1 MLADVPMVFILVGI
15 AAYTVLS
22 GADFGAGLW
31 TLVPGGGQAS
41 VAATR
46 DHTRH
51 AIGPVWEANHVWL
64 IFVLTVA
71 WTCYPGAFGSIVST
85 LAVPLLIAAIGII
98 FRGTAYA
105 LRSQFSRDEEHGVRL
120 VEYLF
125 ALSSVLTPF
134 ALATVIGAIATGRV
148 PVGNARGEEIQSW
161 LNPVSVLAGVLAVA
175 FSGYLAA
182 VYLAADAQRLT
193 ERALVHDFRIR
204 ALASGVVAGALA
216 LAGLLVIRVS
226 ARPLW
231 DGLTSGLGLVLV
243 IVSALAGGVTMVLVF
258 AGRFGL
264 ARASAALAVAAVIAG
279 WAAAQSPWLLPGL
292 TVAEAAAGRSTL
304 IATIVGV
311 AVGAVVLVP
320 SLAVLYSLVLRGRLD
335 TVDIAGAGSGEV
347 PRAAGRRSP
356 RAPLAAGFAVVTLVA
371 GVGLLVFAEPAW
383 ANGLGAVAL
392 IACAVTVFTLASRPA
407 AELAGRQ
414 AEPRQ
419 HAAGETG
426 HRLDAVAVEGEDEQ
440 AVRPRVFGLGRLA
453 QVGGEG
459 GLAVGPGGE
468 EPVGAAVAEC
478 DLGQEAGDRAVPLV
492 LQRRRRHGQPGV
504 VGEQG
509 DDAVHVAGLVGAGE
523 PLDEV
528 FLPGGFRGRGW
539 YGRFRELCAQG
550 RAGAL
555 ERAGHRLLGGPED
568 AGRLAAG
575 EPEHVAQDQHGPLPR
590 RQPLHRGD
598 EGQRD
603 RLARLVAGLRTWFG
617 GGQPLEQVVR
627 TGLEPGHLADPGRLG
642 RRRARR
648 HRPLA
653 PAGRTAHVQAAAGG
667 HPVQPGPDR
676 GAPLEACDALP
687 GGQQRILHGVLGVLH
702 RTEHPVAVH
711 LQFPLVRPDELAE
724 RLPVPRPGQVD
735 QVRRHGDMVA
745 YPRPVGGGPGVYT
758 GMATYLFTFRPA
770 AGYAAC
776 SLGASVAEICELT
789 SHDERFDQW
798 LETTGTRS

>member
-1 MLADVPMVFILVGI
+1 
-15 AAYTVLS
+15 
-22 GADFGAGLW
+22 
-31 TLVPGGGQAS
+31 
-41 VAATR
+41 
-46 DHTRH
+46 
-51 AIGPVWEANHVWL
+51 

-85 LAVPLLIAAIGII
+85 LAIPLLIAAIGII

-105 LRSQFSRDEEHGVRL
+105 LRSQFSRGEEHGVRL

-148 PVGNARGEEIQSW
+148 PVGNARGDLVTSW

-193 ERALVHDFRIR
+193 ERSLVHDFRIR

-243 IVSALAGGVTMVLVF
+243 IVSALAGVVTMVLVF
-258 AGRFGL
+258 AGRFGP

-279 WAAAQSPWLLPGL
+279 WAAAQAPYVLPGL

-335 TVDIAGAGSGEV
+335 TAVVSDAGAAASGEV

-356 RAPLAAGFAVVTLVA
+356 RVSLAAGFAVVTLVA
-371 GVGLLVFAEPAW
+371 GIGLLVFAEPAW

-392 IACAVTVFTLASRPA
+392 IACAVTVFALASRPTT
-407 AELAGRQ
+407 ELAGRQ
-414 AEPRQ
+414 AESLE
-419 HAAGETG
+419 HAAGEAG
-426 HRLDAVAVEGEDEQ
+426 HRLDAVTAEGEDEQ
-440 AVRPRVFGLGRLA
+440 AVRLRVFGLGRLA
-453 QVGGEG
+453 QVGGDGE
-459 GLAVGPGGE
+459 LAVGPGGE
-468 EPVGAAVAEC
+468 EPVGSAVAER

-492 LQRRRRHGQPGV
+492 LQRRRRHGQPGI

-509 DDAVHVAGLVGAGE
+509 DDAVHVAALVGPGE
-523 PLDEV
+523 PLDELL
-528 FLPGGFRGRGW
+528 LPGGFRGRRCC
-539 YGRFRELCAQG
+539 GRFRELCAQG

-555 ERAGHRLLGGPED
+555 ERAAHRLLGGPED
-568 AGRLAAG
+568 AGRLAGG

-617 GGQPLEQVVR
+617 GGQPLQQVVR
-627 TGLEPGHLADPGRLG
+627 TGLEPGHLAEPGRLG

-653 PAGRTAHVQAAAGG
+653 AAGRAPYVQAAAGG
-667 HPVQPGPDR
+667 D
-676 GAPLEACDALP
+676 
-687 GGQQRILHGVLGVLH
+687 
-702 RTEHPVAVH
+702 
-711 LQFPLVRPDELAE
+711 
-724 RLPVPRPGQVD
+724 
-735 QVRRHGDMVA
+735 
-745 YPRPVGGGPGVYT
+745 
-758 GMATYLFTFRPA
+758 
-770 AGYAAC
+770 
-776 SLGASVAEICELT
+776 
-789 SHDERFDQW
+789 
-798 LETTGTRS
+798 

>member
-1 MLADVPMVFILVGI
+1 MTMLADVPMVFILVGI

-31 TLVPGGGQAS
+31 TLVPGGGQAGA
-41 VAATR
+41 AATR

-85 LAVPLLIAAIGII
+85 LAIPLLIAAIGII

-148 PVGNARGEEIQSW
+148 PVGNARGDLVTSW

-193 ERALVHDFRIR
+193 ERTLVHDFRIR

-231 DGLTSGLGLVLV
+231 DGLTSGLGLMLV
-243 IVSALAGGVTMVLVF
+243 VVSALAGVVTMVLVF
-258 AGRFGL
+258 AGRFGP

-279 WAAAQSPWLLPGL
+279 WAAAQSPQLLPGL

-335 TVDIAGAGSGEV
+335 TAVVSDSGAAGSGEV

-356 RAPLAAGFAVVTLVA
+356 RVSLAAGFAVVTLAA
-371 GVGLLVFAEPAW
+371 GIGLLVFAEPAW

-392 IACAVTVFTLASRPA
+392 IACAVTVFALASRPTT
-407 AELAGRQ
+407 ELAGRQ
-414 AEPRQ
+414 A
-419 HAAGETG
+419 
-426 HRLDAVAVEGEDEQ
+426 V
-440 AVRPRVFGLGRLA
+440 
-453 QVGGEG
+453 
-459 GLAVGPGGE
+459 
-468 EPVGAAVAEC
+468 C
-478 DLGQEAGDRAVPLV
+478 
-492 LQRRRRHGQPGV
+492 
-504 VGEQG
+504 
-509 DDAVHVAGLVGAGE
+509 
-523 PLDEV
+523 
-528 FLPGGFRGRGW
+528 
-539 YGRFRELCAQG
+539 
-550 RAGAL
+550 
-555 ERAGHRLLGGPED
+555 
-568 AGRLAAG
+568 
-575 EPEHVAQDQHGPLPR
+575 
-590 RQPLHRGD
+590 
-598 EGQRD
+598 
-603 RLARLVAGLRTWFG
+603 
-617 GGQPLEQVVR
+617 
-627 TGLEPGHLADPGRLG
+627 
-642 RRRARR
+642 
-648 HRPLA
+648 
-653 PAGRTAHVQAAAGG
+653 
-667 HPVQPGPDR
+667 
-676 GAPLEACDALP
+676 
-687 GGQQRILHGVLGVLH
+687 
-702 RTEHPVAVH
+702 
-711 LQFPLVRPDELAE
+711 
-724 RLPVPRPGQVD
+724 
-735 QVRRHGDMVA
+735 
-745 YPRPVGGGPGVYT
+745 PRPVHGRDGVYT
-758 GMATYLFTFRPA
+758 FGPVARYEGRP
-770 AGYAAC
+770 
-776 SLGASVAEICELT
+776 L
-789 SHDERFDQW
+789 
-798 LETTGTRS
+798 

>member
-31 TLVPGGGQAS
+31 TLVPGGGQAGA
-41 VAATR
+41 AATR

-98 FRGTAYA
+98 FRGT
-105 LRSQFSRDEEHGVRL
+105 
-120 VEYLF
+120 
-125 ALSSVLTPF
+125 PF

-148 PVGNARGEEIQSW
+148 PVGNARGDPITSW

-243 IVSALAGGVTMVLVF
+243 IVSALAGVVTMVLVF
-258 AGRFGL
+258 FGRYGP

-279 WAAAQSPWLLPGL
+279 WAAAQSPELLPGL

-335 TVDIAGAGSGEV
+335 TAVVSDAGADEAGGAAGAAGSGEV
-347 PRAAGRRSP
+347 PRAAGRRHPRVSP
-356 RAPLAAGFAVVTLVA
+356 AAGFAVVTLVA

-392 IACAVTVFTLASRPA
+392 IACAVTVFALASRPA

-414 AEPRQ
+414 AES
-419 HAAGETG
+419 
-426 HRLDAVAVEGEDEQ
+426 
-440 AVRPRVFGLGRLA
+440 
-453 QVGGEG
+453 
-459 GLAVGPGGE
+459 
-468 EPVGAAVAEC
+468 C
-478 DLGQEAGDRAVPLV
+478 
-492 LQRRRRHGQPGV
+492 
-504 VGEQG
+504 
-509 DDAVHVAGLVGAGE
+509 
-523 PLDEV
+523 
-528 FLPGGFRGRGW
+528 
-539 YGRFRELCAQG
+539 
-550 RAGAL
+550 
-555 ERAGHRLLGGPED
+555 
-568 AGRLAAG
+568 
-575 EPEHVAQDQHGPLPR
+575 
-590 RQPLHRGD
+590 
-598 EGQRD
+598 
-603 RLARLVAGLRTWFG
+603 
-617 GGQPLEQVVR
+617 
-627 TGLEPGHLADPGRLG
+627 
-642 RRRARR
+642 
-648 HRPLA
+648 
-653 PAGRTAHVQAAAGG
+653 
-667 HPVQPGPDR
+667 
-676 GAPLEACDALP
+676 
-687 GGQQRILHGVLGVLH
+687 
-702 RTEHPVAVH
+702 
-711 LQFPLVRPDELAE
+711 
-724 RLPVPRPGQVD
+724 
-735 QVRRHGDMVA
+735 
-745 YPRPVGGGPGVYT
+745 
-758 GMATYLFTFRPA
+758 
-770 AGYAAC
+770 
-776 SLGASVAEICELT
+776 
-789 SHDERFDQW
+789 
-798 LETTGTRS
+798 

>member
-31 TLVPGGGQAS
+31 TLVPGGGQAGA
-41 VAATR
+41 AATR

-85 LAVPLLIAAIGII
+85 LAIPLLIAAIGII

-148 PVGNARGEEIQSW
+148 PVGNARGDLITSW

-193 ERALVHDFRIR
+193 ERTLVHDFRIR

-243 IVSALAGGVTMVLVF
+243 VVSALAGVVTMVLVF
-258 AGRFGL
+258 AGRFGP

-279 WAAAQSPWLLPGL
+279 WAAAQSPLVLPGL

-335 TVDIAGAGSGEV
+335 TAVVSDSGAAAARARCRGR
-347 PRAAGRRSP
+347 PAAGP
-356 RAPLAAGFAVVTLVA
+356 RGCSLAAGFAVVTLVA
-371 GVGLLVFAEPAW
+371 GIGLLVFAEPAW

-392 IACAVTVFTLASRPA
+392 IACAVTVFALASRPRPGGVSRA
-407 AELAGRQ
+407 AGRIW
-414 AEPRQ
+414 E
-419 HAAGETG
+419 HAAGEAG
-426 HRLDAVAVEGEDEQ
+426 HRLDAVAAEGSTS
-440 AVRPRVFGLGRLA
+440 RL
-453 QVGGEG
+453 
-459 GLAVGPGGE
+459 L
-468 EPVGAAVAEC
+468 PVGC
-478 DLGQEAGDRAVPLV
+478 RDRAG
-492 LQRRRRHGQPGV
+492 RRRRRAGRWPG
-504 VGEQG
+504 
-509 DDAVHVAGLVGAGE
+509 
-523 PLDEV
+523 
-528 FLPGGFRGRGW
+528 W
-539 YGRFRELCAQG
+539 G
-550 RAGAL
+550 RAG
-555 ERAGHRLLGGPED
+555 RC
-568 AGRLAAG
+568 
-575 EPEHVAQDQHGPLPR
+575 
-590 RQPLHRGD
+590 
-598 EGQRD
+598 
-603 RLARLVAGLRTWFG
+603 
-617 GGQPLEQVVR
+617 
-627 TGLEPGHLADPGRLG
+627 
-642 RRRARR
+642 ARR
-648 HRPLA
+648 
-653 PAGRTAHVQAAAGG
+653 
-667 HPVQPGPDR
+667 
-676 GAPLEACDALP
+676 
-687 GGQQRILHGVLGVLH
+687 
-702 RTEHPVAVH
+702 
-711 LQFPLVRPDELAE
+711 
-724 RLPVPRPGQVD
+724 
-735 QVRRHGDMVA
+735 
-745 YPRPVGGGPGVYT
+745 
-758 GMATYLFTFRPA
+758 
-770 AGYAAC
+770 
-776 SLGASVAEICELT
+776 
-789 SHDERFDQW
+789 
-798 LETTGTRS
+798 GTRSGSGSGRSGRDPGTPAAPAAWSARRRR

>member
-1 MLADVPMVFILVGI
+1 MTMLADVPMVFILVGI

-31 TLVPGGGQAS
+31 TLAPGGGQAGA
-41 VAATR
+41 AATR

-134 ALATVIGAIATGRV
+134 ALATVIGAIATRRV
-148 PVGNARGEEIQSW
+148 PVGNARGDLVTSW

-182 VYLAADAQRLT
+182 VYLAADAQRLA

-231 DGLTSGLGLVLV
+231 DGLTSGLGLALV
-243 IVSALAGGVTMVLVF
+243 IVSALAGVVTMILVF
-258 AGRFGL
+258 IGRFGP

-279 WAAAQSPWLLPGL
+279 WAAAQSPELLPGL

-320 SLAVLYSLVLRGRLD
+320 SLALLYSLVLRGRLD
-335 TVDIAGAGSGEV
+335 TAVVSNSGAGGAAGAAGSGEV
-347 PRAAGRRSP
+347 PRAVGRRSP
-356 RAPLAAGFAVVTLVA
+356 RVSLAAGFAVVTLVA
-371 GVGLLVFAEPAW
+371 GIGLLVFADQAW

-392 IACAVTVFTLASRPA
+392 IACAVTVFALASAPA
-407 AELAGRQ
+407 AELRERQ

-426 HRLDAVAVEGEDEQ
+426 HRLDAVAAQREDEQ
-440 AVRPRVFGLGRLA
+440 AVRPRVLGFGRFP

-459 GLAVGPGGE
+459 KLAVGPGGD
-468 EPVGAAVAEC
+468 EPVGSAVAER

-509 DDAVHVAGLVGAGE
+509 DDGVHVAALVGAGE
-523 PLDEV
+523 PLDELLLGDRV
-528 FLPGGFRGRGW
+528 RR
-539 YGRFRELCAQG
+539 RFRAGRVIAPQG
-550 RAGAL
+550 GAGTL
-555 ERAGHRLLGGPED
+555 KRAGHGLLGGAED
-568 AGRLAAG
+568 AGRLAGG
-575 EPEHVAQDQHGPLPR
+575 EPEHVAQEQHGPLPR
-590 RQPLHRGD
+590 R
-598 EGQRD
+598 
-603 RLARLVAGLRTWFG
+603 
-617 GGQPLEQVVR
+617 
-627 TGLEPGHLADPGRLG
+627 
-642 RRRARR
+642 
-648 HRPLA
+648 
-653 PAGRTAHVQAAAGG
+653 
-667 HPVQPGPDR
+667 
-676 GAPLEACDALP
+676 
-687 GGQQRILHGVLGVLH
+687 
-702 RTEHPVAVH
+702 
-711 LQFPLVRPDELAE
+711 
-724 RLPVPRPGQVD
+724 
-735 QVRRHGDMVA
+735 
-745 YPRPVGGGPGVYT
+745 
-758 GMATYLFTFRPA
+758 
-770 AGYAAC
+770 
-776 SLGASVAEICELT
+776 
-789 SHDERFDQW
+789 
-798 LETTGTRS
+798 